1 MPGPEQLI
9 RAAVTLPVKVGLGL
23 ARRVYGV
30 VEGLLPG
37 GDGTDPEPETADL
50 DIEIAADDAMTRE
63 RDPVEEAP
71 LVPDDDL
78 EGHVE
83 PEVEVVAEST
93 DPDAAEPPGPDV
105 HVDEAVRDITR
116 TPSSHS

>member
-9 RAAVTLPVKVGLGL
+9 RGAIALPFGV
-23 ARRVYGV
+23 ARRVFGLV
-30 VEGLLPG
+30 GWLLPG
-37 GDGTDPEPETADL
+37 GGDGDEPEPETADL

-78 EGHVE
+78 SGHIE
-83 PEVEVVAEST
+83 PEIEVVAESA
-93 DPDAAEPPGPDV
+93 DPEVSDTPGPEIRV
-105 HVDEAVRDITR
+105 ER
-116 TPSSHS
+116 